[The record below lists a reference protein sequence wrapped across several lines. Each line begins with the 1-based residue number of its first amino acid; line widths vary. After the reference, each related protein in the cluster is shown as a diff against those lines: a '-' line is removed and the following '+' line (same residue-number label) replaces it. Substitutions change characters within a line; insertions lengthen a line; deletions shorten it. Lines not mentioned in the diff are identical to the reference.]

1 MPPVRPLVLATLSA
15 LLVTASAGA
24 ASAQAPAAPEEGRGS
39 APPPPAFAPPV
50 FGQAVVGD
58 EEPSP
63 DSTPPGLERGGQI
76 VEPSTKPSRFLLQ
89 VAAGP
94 RYRRMY
100 SADLSAFQLEVAVGG
115 RAFPRFHPSG
125 FLLGALG
132 TTNQGLFSK
141 FLSAGAELAFPQA
154 GSSSAFLERLT
165 PALRFRLS
173 FIDIDRITRSQHIFG
188 AGFGADAQLAADLYR
203 AGPHALYVLLRV
215 GVDGYLTEGEGAA
228 LFTFSS
234 FGNWG
239 GEAMV
244 GFRY

>member
-1 MPPVRPLVLATLSA
+1 MRPLVLAALSA
-15 LLVTASAGA
+15 LLVSASAGT
-24 ASAQAPAAPEEGRGS
+24 ASAQAPAAPGEGRGS
-39 APPPPAFAPPV
+39 APPPPVFAPPV
-50 FGQAVVGD
+50 FGPAVVGD
-58 EEPSP
+58 GEPSP
-63 DSTPPGLERGGQI
+63 D
-76 VEPSTKPSRFLLQ
+76 STKPSRFLLQ

-154 GSSSAFLERLT
+154 GSSSAFVDRLT

-173 FIDIDRITRSQHIFG
+173 FIDIDRVTRSRHIFG
-188 AGFGADAQLAADLYR
+188 AGFGGDAQLAADLYR

-228 LFTFSS
+228 LFTLSS

>member
-1 MPPVRPLVLATLSA
+1 MRPLVLATLSA

-100 SADLSAFQLEVAVGG
+100 SADLSAFQLEVAVGC
-115 RAFPRFHPSG
+115 
-125 FLLGALG
+125 
-132 TTNQGLFSK
+132 
-141 FLSAGAELAFPQA
+141 
-154 GSSSAFLERLT
+154 
-165 PALRFRLS
+165 PA
-173 FIDIDRITRSQHIFG
+173 
-188 AGFGADAQLAADLYR
+188 AW
-203 AGPHALYVLLRV
+203 V
-215 GVDGYLTEGEGAA
+215 GGAA
-228 LFTFSS
+228 LDFAWSIVMLAVIILIS
-234 FGNWG
+234 V
-239 GEAMV
+239 AL
-244 GFRY
+244 GFVN